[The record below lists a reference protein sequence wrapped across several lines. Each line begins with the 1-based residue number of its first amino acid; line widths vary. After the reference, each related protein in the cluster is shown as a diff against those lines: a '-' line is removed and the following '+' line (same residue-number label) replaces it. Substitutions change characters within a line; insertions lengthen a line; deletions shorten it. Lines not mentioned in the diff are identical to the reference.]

1 MRHRLLV
8 VLLLMTGILVIA
20 PGTAC
25 ACSCALL
32 EPAEQVKGAA
42 AVFTGTVVAARRVEG
57 DPLGPPPP
65 VVYTFRADQIY
76 KGKASAEFEVA
87 TNADS
92 AACGYNFV
100 TGSRYLVFAA
110 AGQSGLL
117 TADPGV
123 ALNTSLCA
131 GNLLVSPGDAALRA
145 GDDLP
150 SGESL
155 AAELVTALGTAT
167 PPPATPPSTAVA
179 TPAPDASGSGGQ
191 PIPIWIYAGVAV
203 TGAGLTFTGWR
214 FSRRRGRNRRLP
226 D

>member
-8 VLLLMTGILVIA
+8 VLLLLAGALVIA

-42 AVFTGTVVAARRVEG
+42 AVFTGTVVAARRVGG
-57 DPLGPPPP
+57 DPLGTPPP

-110 AGQSGLL
+110 TGRSGLL

-131 GNLLVSPGDAALRA
+131 GNLLVGPGDAALRA
-145 GDDLP
+145 GDGLP

-155 AAELVTALGTAT
+155 GAELVTALGTAT
-167 PPPATPPSTAVA
+167 PPPATSSPTAVA
-179 TPAPDASGSGGQ
+179 TPAPDASGGG
-191 PIPIWIYAGVAV
+191 PIPIWIYTGVAV

-214 FSRRRGRNRRLP
+214 FSRRRGRSRRLP

>member
-8 VLLLMTGILVIA
+8 VLLLLAGILVIA

-57 DPLGPPPP
+57 DLFGPPPP

-76 KGKASAEFEVA
+76 KGKASAGFEVA

-110 AGQSGLL
+110 TGQSGLL

-131 GNLLVSPGDAALRA
+131 GNLLVGPGDAALRA
-145 GDDLP
+145 GDGLP
-150 SGESL
+150 SGEPL
-155 AAELVTALGTAT
+155 TAELVTALGTAS
-167 PPPATPPSTAVA
+167 PPATPPSTAVA
-179 TPAPDASGSGGQ
+179 TPAPDASGGR
-191 PIPIWIYAGVAV
+191 PILIWIYAGVAV
-203 TGAGLTFTGWR
+203 TGVGLTFTGWR
-214 FSRRRGRNRRLP
+214 FSRRRGRSRRLP